1 MSPRQALRRVAD
13 VVAGTALDR
22 AVRRAR
28 AKGRHDF
35 LFFWNRGLGDIA
47 LCLVP
52 IFARI
57 RRDVRG
63 ARIVVVTR
71 AELGEPFSMTD
82 ADRVIIVPA
91 LERDAR
97 LSSEE
102 LRAAAG
108 ADLDAGAAV
117 FEDPDVNRWLEGR
130 RGEFPPRL
138 RWDDAWNRLADRVP
152 PARLGEVCI
161 GAHVSAE
168 TRRYYGYDKD
178 WEPDSWRELMA
189 RLHGTARVRWILF
202 GATREPA
209 YARADVTDL
218 RGTTRYLEMA
228 SIIRNRCRVLIA
240 PDSGVLATAY
250 YLDARFALDVISLWS
265 DPRQGVLLQGCAS
278 PNPLLRHVPLVGRG
292 EQARNIPVDGVLA
305 ELRQALA
312 REA

>member
-71 AELGEPFSMTD
+71 AELAEPFSMTD

-97 LSSEE
+97 LS
-102 LRAAAG
+102 
-108 ADLDAGAAV
+108 
-117 FEDPDVNRWLEGR
+117 
-130 RGEFPPRL
+130 
-138 RWDDAWNRLADRVP
+138 
-152 PARLGEVCI
+152 
-161 GAHVSAE
+161 
-168 TRRYYGYDKD
+168 TR
-178 WEPDSWRELMA
+178 
-189 RLHGTARVRWILF
+189 GTARRGRSPIS
-202 GATREPA
+202 TPA
-209 YARADVTDL
+209 PPSSR
-218 RGTTRYLEMA
+218 
-228 SIIRNRCRVLIA
+228 
-240 PDSGVLATAY
+240 
-250 YLDARFALDVISLWS
+250 
-265 DPRQGVLLQGCAS
+265 
-278 PNPLLRHVPLVGRG
+278 
-292 EQARNIPVDGVLA
+292 IPT
-305 ELRQALA
+305 
-312 REA
+312 